1 MKREGTGKK
10 DPAAVA
16 FIFVK
21 GKFAKVIPLKKK
33 NATVAKLPTFM
44 ESVLPNLKSKIS
56 NITWG
61 LS

>member
-1 MKREGTGKK
+1 MKREGRGKK
-10 DPAAVA
+10 GPAAVA

-21 GKFAKVIPLKKK
+21 GRFAKVIPIKKE
-33 NATVAKLPTFM
+33 NATVAKLPSFM
-44 ESVLPNLKSKIS
+44 ASVILNLKSKIS

>member
-10 DPAAVA
+10 GPAAVA

-33 NATVAKLPTFM
+33 NATVAKLLTFM
-44 ESVLPNLKSKIS
+44 ESFIPNLKSPIS
-56 NITWG
+56 NITWE